1 MPVVRLR
8 PSAYSKTEKP
18 SPAKGRRWLSC
29 LLCCRSSQLV
39 QRKGFRVYLLRNVRR
54 HGSCLDEASAANV
67 SDTSDSYTG
76 IYEICD
82 VVYVESQS
90 LIHRVGTS
98 TCSSLSPVNN
108 QPASDSP
115 SPPPNL
121 PLPPFSPRRSLLYY
135 PLSTNTLST
144 KVYISLI
151 HSSCLSFCR
160 GLGSGCSREEST
172 DRAAIRKVSPQDN
185 MCVDA
190 AAAAAVSLAVTT

>member
-1 MPVVRLR
+1 MLLLVAIFMPVVRLR

-115 SPPPNL
+115 SPPP
-121 PLPPFSPRRSLLYY
+121 PTFPSLLSHLAARFSTIHY
-135 PLSTNTLST
+135 PPIPFPLRS
-144 KVYISLI
+144 ISL
-151 HSSCLSFCR
+151 
-160 GLGSGCSREEST
+160 
-172 DRAAIRKVSPQDN
+172 
-185 MCVDA
+185 
-190 AAAAAVSLAVTT
+190 